1 MTLFYAANRPATI
14 RAVTALTTLACAALT
29 GIAMAAGAPI
39 PASQLQYQFVRQGT
53 QGPFT
58 MKQVKVPVPQ
68 PGAHQVLI
76 RVHATSLNRRDI
88 FVLHGQYPVGP
99 RQSLVPVSDGAGE
112 VVSVG
117 SATTRFHIG
126 DRVAGIFFQGWI
138 SGRAPADVAQT
149 ALGGSV
155 DGMLSQYVALD
166 ESGVVKI
173 PATLSYEEAATLP
186 CAGVTAWNGLFT
198 RGRMQSGDYVLLE
211 GTGGVSLLGLSLALA
226 EGAKPI
232 ITSSHDEKLA
242 RAKALGAIGGVN
254 YRTTPDWEKPVLAL
268 TGGAGVQQVLEVGG
282 KDSLPHALASL
293 GPGGHVALIG
303 GLGGFGGDVPVM
315 ALMNANITASGIYV
329 GSRKDFEALNAF
341 IDAHHVKP
349 VIDKVYEFQD
359 AAAAFEALDKGESFG
374 KTVIRVS
381 GP

>member
-1 MTLFYAANRPATI
+1 MTLFYAVNRFATI
-14 RAVTALTTLACAALT
+14 RAATLLATAACLLQAGCATPSAAQL
-29 GIAMAAGAPI
+29 
-39 PASQLQYQFVRQGT
+39 PATQQQYQFVRSGA

-58 MKQVKVPVPQ
+58 MKLVSVPVPQ

-76 RVHATSLNRRDI
+76 RVHATSINRRDI
-88 FVLHGQYPVGP
+88 FVLHGQYPVGT
-99 RQSLVPVSDGAGE
+99 RQSLVPLSDGAGE
-112 VVSVG
+112 VV
-117 SATTRFHIG
+117 ATGAAVTRFHTG
-126 DRVAGIFFQGWI
+126 DRVAGIFFQGWLG
-138 SGRAPADVAQT
+138 GRPPANVQQT
-149 ALGGSV
+149 ALGGFI

-198 RGRMQSGDYVLLE
+198 RGRMQPGDYVLLE
-211 GTGGVSLLGLSLALA
+211 GTGGVSLLGLSLAVA
-226 EGAKPI
+226 DGAKPI

-242 RAKALGAIGGVN
+242 RAKSLGAIGGVN
-254 YRTTPDWEKPVLAL
+254 YRTTTDWEKPVLAL
-268 TGGAGVQQVLEVGG
+268 TGGRGVQEILEVGG
-282 KDSLPHALASL
+282 KDTVGHALETL

-303 GLGGFGGDVPVM
+303 GLGGFGGNVPVM
-315 ALMNANITASGIYV
+315 TLMNANVTASGIYV
-329 GSRKDFEALNAF
+329 GSRADFEALNAF

-359 AAAAFEALDKGESFG
+359 AAAALDAVDKGESFG
-374 KTVIRVS
+374 KSVIRVT